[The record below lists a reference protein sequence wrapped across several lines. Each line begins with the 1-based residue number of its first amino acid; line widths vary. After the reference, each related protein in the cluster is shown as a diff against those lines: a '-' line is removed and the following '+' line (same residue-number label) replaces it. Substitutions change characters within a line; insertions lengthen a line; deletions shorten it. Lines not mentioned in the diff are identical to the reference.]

1 MTVIRESMYHYQLFL
16 YKISRVLKETL
27 SSQDNKKLFNG
38 AEGIRWSLR
47 LNSERRTNSQD
58 MFHTGPGAAHAWQDE
73 ARLTLTGLTEKVS
86 A

>member
-1 MTVIRESMYHYQLFL
+1 MTVTRESMYHNQLFL

-47 LNSERRTNSQD
+47 RSNATRMNAQD
-58 MFHTGPGAAHAWQDE
+58 MCLTGPGAA
-73 ARLTLTGLTEKVS
+73 LV
-86 A
+86 

>member
-1 MTVIRESMYHYQLFL
+1 MIRESTYHNQLFL

-47 LNSERRTNSQD
+47 LNSEMRTSAQGTC
-58 MFHTGPGAAHAWQDE
+58 HIGPGAAHA
-73 ARLTLTGLTEKVS
+73 
-86 A
+86 

>member
-1 MTVIRESMYHYQLFL
+1 MIRESTYHNQPFL

-47 LNSERRTNSQD
+47 LNSVTHTSAQGMCRTV
-58 MFHTGPGAAHAWQDE
+58 PGA
-73 ARLTLTGLTEKVS
+73 VPV
-86 A
+86 